1 MSDRRP
7 SDPVLAGAAATPIAL
22 ADPARAPLNVLAVGV
37 GGQGVIMVSKL
48 IALLA
53 QQQGYDVKQSE
64 VHGMAKRGGAV
75 FSHVRFG
82 RQVWS
87 PTIPKG
93 EVDILIALEW
103 AEGLRWLTHLKPE
116 TGIFICDT
124 KRIVPPFACRDRRP
138 GAAMRY
144 VHETQAEVIAHV
156 AEGYAIDATGMAE
169 ELGNERAANILLLGA
184 LSAALHFPVADWEHV
199 VTQFVPK
206 KTVAVNIE
214 AFRRGRRWIE
224 QARAGLLPAETSEAR
239 APAADTP
246 YRVRLEITPAW
257 CKSCDICVKLC
268 PERCLRLNAER
279 IVELAEPDKCTG
291 CRLCEWLC
299 PDFAIRVHLDRASI
313 SRRARSPRD
322 ERRRYRADRE
332 KRPEADFGQHRL
344 CARGDRRRLPLL
356 RRLSD
361 HSVFGDRGTSG
372 PPAAGGRR
380 RFCADGRRDRLD
392 GGRDRRLHGR
402 RQGDDRDQRS
412 GIFAQAGKHRLRGGC
427 RNSLRDRQR
436 HARRPLDRHA
446 DAAGASRCDAGALG
460 QSWRLSDHRADAGI
474 GARDLRRDHSRLRP
488 GGELPVSR
496 RGALRPGARAALRD
510 RRARYRARCR
520 ARGTHLGERSARGLP
535 ALRRRRSGHSRDVM
549 SRRWLSHAHDRI

>member
-7 SDPVLAGAAATPIAL
+7 SDPQLAGAAATPIVL
-22 ADPARAPLNVLAVGV
+22 ADPARAPLNVLVVGV

-53 QQQGYDVKQSE
+53 QQRGYDVKQSE

-144 VHETQAEVIAHV
+144 VHETQADVIAHV
-156 AEGYAIDATGMAE
+156 AEGYAIDATRMAE

-184 LSAALHFPVADWEHV
+184 LSAALHFPVADWEQV

-224 QARAGLLPAETSEAR
+224 QARAGLLRLRHQP
-239 APAADTP
+239 
-246 YRVRLEITPAW
+246 RVRLKLAVVAEGDIDLRARPDDQQQASRTVQ
-257 CKSCDICVKLC
+257 CDL
-268 PERCLRLNAER
+268 L
-279 IVELAEPDKCTG
+279 G
-291 CRLCEWLC
+291 Q
-299 PDFAIRVHLDRASI
+299 PDFV
-313 SRRARSPRD
+313 
-322 ERRRYRADRE
+322 
-332 KRPEADFGQHRL
+332 
-344 CARGDRRRLPLL
+344 
-356 RRLSD
+356 
-361 HSVFGDRGTSG
+361 V
-372 PPAAGGRR
+372 
-380 RFCADGRRDRLD
+380 
-392 GGRDRRLHGR
+392 
-402 RQGDDRDQRS
+402 
-412 GIFAQAGKHRLRGGC
+412 
-427 RNSLRDRQR
+427 
-436 HARRPLDRHA
+436 
-446 DAAGASRCDAGALG
+446 DAG
-460 QSWRLSDHRADAGI
+460 RLEG
-474 GARDLRRDHSRLRP
+474 
-488 GGELPVSR
+488 
-496 RGALRPGARAALRD
+496 RAA
-510 RRARYRARCR
+510 AF
-520 ARGTHLGERSARGLP
+520 GEPHQNP
-535 ALRRRRSGHSRDVM
+535 AD
-549 SRRWLSHAHDRI
+549 